1 MEFHKQID
9 IDVYIYLQNTGVKQ
23 YRNEKHVII
32 PKPSKLPYYYIH
44 KQNNKIQFSDIFL
57 NTRTPGVFLYLNML
71 VYISNIYLGQNN
83 LHCIHFVVLI
93 TTKTQSQE

>member
-32 PKPSKLPYYYIH
+32 PKPSKFPYYYIH
-44 KQNNKIQFSDIFL
+44 KQNNKIQ
-57 NTRTPGVFLYLNML
+57 NTNV
-71 VYISNIYLGQNN
+71 I
-83 LHCIHFVVLI
+83 LI
-93 TTKTQSQE
+93 TRSPGKLLEATSISKTVH